1 MKQLRAQIEDTT
13 SDYDR
18 EKLQERLAKLV
29 GGVAIIKVGAVTESE
44 MKERKARV
52 EDAMHATKAAVE
64 EGIVPGGGVALLRA
78 AATLSTLTLDGDE
91 QAGVRIIARA
101 VEAPL
106 RWIANNAGLEG
117 SVVVERVKSLTGQEG
132 FNAQTEI
139 YENLVQAGVIDPTK
153 VVRSALQNAASVAS
167 LLLTTEAVVALM
179 PDDHAGAYG
188 MAADTV
194 GIGILGFGGFAM
206 FAAQQFAQVPGAA
219 LRCIAGTHREA
230 SLACAARFGLVD
242 VQRAE
247 ALFAMPD
254 VQLVYIATPPFLHY
268 EQARDALRAG
278 KHVIVEKPLAV
289 TMEQADELVSL
300 ARDKRLLLVTNL
312 MQRYNPLFG
321 QIKALVDSKLLGDVL
336 RGTFEN
342 YACDEGLGPDHWFW
356 DRTKS
361 GGIFIEHGVHFF
373 DMFAGWLGERHA
385 SNRRGACCVPDR
397 GSRSRST
404 ARPATATCP

>member
-1 MKQLRAQIEDTT
+1 M
-13 SDYDR
+13 S
-18 EKLQERLAKLV
+18 
-29 GGVAIIKVGAVTESE
+29 
-44 MKERKARV
+44 
-52 EDAMHATKAAVE
+52 
-64 EGIVPGGGVALLRA
+64 
-78 AATLSTLTLDGDE
+78 
-91 QAGVRIIARA
+91 
-101 VEAPL
+101 
-106 RWIANNAGLEG
+106 ANA
-117 SVVVERVKSLTGQEG
+117 
-132 FNAQTEI
+132 
-139 YENLVQAGVIDPTK
+139 
-153 VVRSALQNAASVAS
+153 
-167 LLLTTEAVVALM
+167 
-179 PDDHAGAYG
+179 
-188 MAADTV
+188 V

-230 SLACAARFGLVD
+230 SLACAARFGLAD

-247 ALFAMPD
+247 VLFAMPD

-268 EQARDALRAG
+268 EQARDALHAG

-300 ARDKRLLLVTNL
+300 ARDTRLLLVTNL
-312 MQRYNPLFG
+312 MQRYNPLFA

-373 DMFAGWLGERHA
+373 DMFAGWLGGGTRRIGGTRA
-385 SNRRGACCVPDR
+385 APRIGDRGA
-397 GSRSRST
+397 GLLHRSLRRRARDASTMALRKRAGWTVRSCASSSSVET
-404 ARPATATCP
+404 